1 MQRWLERSERV
12 RAATVAVAFS
22 VGGHAVI
29 AWTVPTPAP
38 GPGLGWSAWD
48 DEIELAIVIADDIA
62 DDEAR
67 PMDTAASMP
76 PMPEPAPEME
86 RPSARLVSTVRA
98 SLGPRGD
105 SSSIDPSASELG
117 ASDLSARVA
126 SPTSSLGVVEGPP
139 SATEPSPG
147 TARTVPIAP
156 WNVVPSAVARG
167 DVASGVPGLPTS
179 ADVERAMEAEIDA
192 ALREA
197 ARAPHLSE
205 RPPPSLRRTSDG
217 GYRWEGT
224 GFTARI
230 EPDGAVS
237 FSDLPGFRF
246 GGLGPEAD
254 PTAYAD
260 FRPAPGALPPGSTVD
275 VRFRFDITEALE
287 RRHGNDP
294 YYADRAWFLEQ
305 TEEVRDRLARRHA
318 EEQHRRQL
326 LRLRGRLDAL
336 MQDESRP
343 LSSRHREV
351 FATWDDFDEDEVGR
365 RARDALIAFVRERWP
380 DGSANAFTAAEL
392 DALNAGRTSEERF
405 DPYGR

>member
-1 MQRWLERSERV
+1 MERWLARSERV

-29 AWTVPTPAP
+29 AWTVPGPAP
-38 GPGLGWSAWD
+38 GAGLGWSAWD
-48 DEIELAIVIADDIA
+48 DDVELTIVVEEED
-62 DDEAR
+62 AR
-67 PMDTAASMP
+67 PIEAASSQP
-76 PMPEPAPEME
+76 LPEPAPEME
-86 RPSARLVSTVRA
+86 RPSLRLASTVRA

-105 SSSIDPSASELG
+105 ASSSNASQLGSSAPAE
-117 ASDLSARVA
+117 ASAAGPTA
-126 SPTSSLGVVEGPP
+126 SGSLEGPTHAE
-139 SATEPSPG
+139 SSPG
-147 TARTVPIAP
+147 TSRTVPVAP

-224 GFTARI
+224 GFIARI

-237 FSDLPGFRF
+237 FSDLPGLRF

-336 MQDESRP
+336 MQDETRT
-343 LSSRHREV
+343 LAARHREV

-380 DGSANAFTAAEL
+380 EGSANAFTDAEL
-392 DALNAGRTSEERF
+392 DALNAGRTSTERF
-405 DPYGR
+405 APYGR

>member
-1 MQRWLERSERV
+1 M

-48 DEIELAIVIADDIA
+48 DEVELAIVIADD
-62 DDEAR
+62 DAR
-67 PMDTAASMP
+67 PIDATSSTP
-76 PMPEPAPEME
+76 PLPEPAPEME
-86 RPSARLVSTVRA
+86 RPSARLASTVRA
-98 SLGPRGD
+98 SLGPRGG
-105 SSSIDPSASELG
+105 SPSMGPSASELG
-117 ASDLSARVA
+117 ASVV
-126 SPTSSLGVVEGPP
+126 SPTTSPGVLEGPP
-139 SATEPSPG
+139 TESSPG

-167 DVASGVPGLPTS
+167 DVASHVPGLPTS

-192 ALREA
+192 ALRAA

-254 PTAYAD
+254 PAAFAD

-336 MQDESRP
+336 MRDEARP
-343 LSSRHREV
+343 IAARHREV

-365 RARDALIAFVRERWP
+365 RARDALITFVRERWP
-380 DGSANAFTAAEL
+380 EGSANAFTDAEL
-392 DALNAGRTSEERF
+392 DALNAGRTSDERF
-405 DPYGR
+405 EPYGR

>member
-1 MQRWLERSERV
+1 MERWLARSERV

-62 DDEAR
+62 DDDAR
-67 PMDTAASMP
+67 PMDTASSMP
-76 PMPEPAPEME
+76 PMPELAPEME

-105 SSSIDPSASELG
+105 ASSIDPSASELG
-117 ASDLSARVA
+117 ASVA
-126 SPTSSLGVVEGPP
+126 SPTSSPGVVEGPP

-197 ARAPHLSE
+197 ARPPHLSE

-224 GFTARI
+224 GFIARI

-237 FSDLPGFRF
+237 FSDLPGLRF

-254 PTAYAD
+254 PTAFAD

-336 MQDESRP
+336 VLDDSRP
-343 LSSRHREV
+343 IAARRREV
-351 FATWDDFDEDEVGR
+351 FALWDDFDEDEVGR
-365 RARDALIAFVRERWP
+365 RARDTLIAFVRDRWP
-380 DGSANAFTAAEL
+380 EGSANAFTDAEL
-392 DALNAGRTSEERF
+392 DALNAGRTSTERF
-405 DPYGR
+405 APYGR

>member
-1 MQRWLERSERV
+1 MERWLARSERV

-38 GPGLGWSAWD
+38 GAGLGWSAWD
-48 DEIELAIVIADDIA
+48 DDVELTIVIAA
-62 DDEAR
+62 DETRPVDEA
-67 PMDTAASMP
+67 PTAAL
-76 PMPEPAPEME
+76 PEPAPEME
-86 RPSARLVSTVRA
+86 RPSPRLASTVRA
-98 SLGPRGD
+98 SLGPRGEAR
-105 SSSIDPSASELG
+105 STVHASESELAPSQLG
-117 ASDLSARVA
+117 TSVA
-126 SPTSSLGVVEGPP
+126 SPTSPPGSLEG
-139 SATEPSPG
+139 SRGATESSPG
-147 TARTVPIAP
+147 TPRTVPVAP

-167 DVASGVPGLPTS
+167 DVASGVPGPPTS
-179 ADVERAMEAEIDA
+179 ADAERAMEAEIDT

-237 FSDLPGFRF
+237 FSDLPGLRF

-254 PTAYAD
+254 PTAFAD

-336 MQDESRP
+336 MRDESRP
-343 LSSRHREV
+343 LAARHREV

-365 RARDALIAFVRERWP
+365 RARDALIGFVRERWP
-380 DGSANAFTAAEL
+380 EGSANAFTDAEL
-392 DALNAGRTSEERF
+392 DALNTGRVSTERF
-405 DPYGR
+405 EPYGR

>member
-1 MQRWLERSERV
+1 MERWLARSERV

-48 DEIELAIVIADDIA
+48 DEVELAIVIADDIA
-62 DDEAR
+62 EEEAR
-67 PMDTAASMP
+67 PIDATSTP
-76 PMPEPAPEME
+76 LPEPAPEME
-86 RPSARLVSTVRA
+86 RPSARLASTVRA
-98 SLGPRGD
+98 SLGPRAG
-105 SSSIDPSASELG
+105 SPSIGPSGELG
-117 ASDLSARVA
+117 GSVA
-126 SPTSSLGVVEGPP
+126 SPTTSPGALEGPP
-139 SATEPSPG
+139 SATESSPG
-147 TARTVPIAP
+147 TTRTVPVAP

-224 GFTARI
+224 GFAARI
-230 EPDGAVS
+230 EPDGSVS
-237 FSDLPGFRF
+237 FSDLPGLRF

-305 TEEVRDRLARRHA
+305 TENVRDRLARRHA

-380 DGSANAFTAAEL
+380 EGSANAFTAAEL
-392 DALNAGRTSEERF
+392 EALNAGRTSEERF
-405 DPYGR
+405 APYGP

>member
-1 MQRWLERSERV
+1 MDRGLARSERV

-29 AWTVPTPAP
+29 AWTMPTPAP

-48 DEIELAIVIADDIA
+48 DEVELAIVIADD
-62 DDEAR
+62 EAR
-67 PMDTAASMP
+67 PNDPTSSTP
-76 PMPEPAPEME
+76 PLPEPAPEME
-86 RPSARLVSTVRA
+86 RPSARLASTVRA
-98 SLGPRGD
+98 ALHPRGD
-105 SSSIDPSASELG
+105 SSSIASSASELG
-117 ASDLSARVA
+117 ASVA
-126 SPTSSLGVVEGPP
+126 SPTSSPGPLEGPP
-139 SATEPSPG
+139 SAESSPG
-147 TARTVPIAP
+147 TSRTVPIAP

-167 DVASGVPGLPTS
+167 DVASGVPGPPSS

-224 GFTARI
+224 GFSARI

-246 GGLGPEAD
+246 GGLGPEPD
-254 PTAYAD
+254 PTAFAD

-305 TEEVRDRLARRHA
+305 TEAVRDRLARRHV

-336 MQDESRP
+336 VRDESRP
-343 LSSRHREV
+343 LAARHREV

-365 RARDALIAFVRERWP
+365 RARDALIAFVRDRWP
-380 DGSANAFTAAEL
+380 EGSANAFTDAEL
-392 DALNAGRTSEERF
+392 DALNTGRASTERF
-405 DPYGR
+405 EPYRR